1 MPAACAWLFPGQG
14 SQAVGMGRELYE
26 HSAAARRVLDL
37 ADSAL
42 DLPLTR
48 LLFEGPA
55 EALQDTLNAQP
66 AIVAVSLA
74 ALAALRE
81 SWEAAQGEPLP
92 RPAFVA
98 GHSVGEYAALVASGA
113 ADVETGLRLVRRR
126 AELMQAAGRERAG
139 GMMAVLGLELEAVEA
154 ACGAARREVPGSFV
168 GVANHNA
175 ATQVVIA
182 GDPDGLAAARQACLD
197 GGARRVLPLAVSA
210 AFHSAA
216 MLPAAGPL
224 AAALAEAPLSD
235 ARVPLVAN
243 VDARPLTAAG
253 DLRRELS
260 EQVARPVLWADCLQ
274 RTISGGARVFVEFG
288 AGQVLTG
295 LVQRLAGDFDARAV
309 GDAAAVEAAVPWLA
323 ARGPFDQ
330 AVA

>member
-98 GHSVGEYAALVASGA
+98 GHSVGEYAALVAGGA
-113 ADVETGLRLVRRR
+113 AYS
-126 AELMQAAGRERAG
+126 
-139 GMMAVLGLELEAVEA
+139 
-154 ACGAARREVPGSFV
+154 P
-168 GVANHNA
+168 
-175 ATQVVIA
+175 
-182 GDPDGLAAARQACLD
+182 
-197 GGARRVLPLAVSA
+197 
-210 AFHSAA
+210 
-216 MLPAAGPL
+216 
-224 AAALAEAPLSD
+224 
-235 ARVPLVAN
+235 
-243 VDARPLTAAG
+243 
-253 DLRRELS
+253 
-260 EQVARPVLWADCLQ
+260 
-274 RTISGGARVFVEFG
+274 
-288 AGQVLTG
+288 
-295 LVQRLAGDFDARAV
+295 
-309 GDAAAVEAAVPWLA
+309 
-323 ARGPFDQ
+323 
-330 AVA
+330 